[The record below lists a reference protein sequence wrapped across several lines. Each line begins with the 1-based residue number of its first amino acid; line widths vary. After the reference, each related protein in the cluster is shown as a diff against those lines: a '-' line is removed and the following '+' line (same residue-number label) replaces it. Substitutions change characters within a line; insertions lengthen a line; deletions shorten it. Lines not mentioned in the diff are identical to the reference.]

1 MKRHS
6 RLLLIGNTLGA
17 LLLAGAALA
26 VGTRTFELNSSD
38 DFTGGDLQGVAV
50 DSSGRVVAGLN
61 LGDIPI
67 PDATAIWSMLPLADG
82 GLLLATGNE
91 GKLLRVDGAKV
102 TVAANT
108 HAMVITSLARAWGD
122 SVVLGTLPG
131 GKVMRFEAGKV
142 STLATLPK
150 TEHVWQVV
158 FDPRSASVF
167 AATGPE
173 GKLWRISATGE
184 AQVYFD
190 AEEKQLVSL
199 ALAPD
204 GSIYAGASD
213 QAKLYHITG
222 PGRASVVF
230 DFGRT
235 EVRAIAV
242 AKTGDVYAIANEIK
256 SGSSTPSPSKKG
268 KDAGAEPS
276 GKSNPAKGK
285 GTLYHFTPG
294 GTPTM
299 LLDEDQD
306 HFVSLTL
313 GADGKPYVGTG
324 VEGRV
329 YSVDGV
335 NNSVLVA
342 DTKERQ
348 VSGLLLGDGT
358 GYVASSDPAV
368 LHPVRGT
375 GGPDAVWTSKV
386 LDAGIKARFGRL
398 RWVST
403 GALEFES
410 RSGNT
415 KTPDDTWSA
424 WSAPMTQPGVLKSP
438 GARCLQLRARYNR
451 DPKAALEQVIVAF
464 VTENLKAL
472 VTEVKLSKS
481 SGLKSGIQRSGA
493 PISSKPDSTVGL
505 RWTVNNPDD
514 DELRY
519 RLQYR
524 MVGSDTWFDLLKP
537 GEKLTET
544 SYKWE
549 TADLPEGLYRVR
561 VEASDEPSNPPD
573 QVQRHRLES
582 GVIAVDNTAPVIED
596 LRIEGRRL
604 RGVAVD
610 GVGPIQRI
618 ELSVVGTDEW
628 FPLFPA
634 DRVFDQQRETI
645 DADVS
650 ALVTKVPAILAV
662 RVYDDADNSVVRHVS
677 IRR

>member
-1 MKRHS
+1 MKRLSH
-6 RLLLIGNTLGA
+6 LLSITTAVGA

-26 VGTRTFELNSSD
+26 VGTRTFELRSSD
-38 DFTGGDLQGVAV
+38 DFTGGDLRGVAV

-61 LGDIPI
+61 LGEVPI
-67 PDATAIWSMLPLADG
+67 PDATAIWSMLRLPDG

-91 GKLLRVDGAKV
+91 GKLLRVDGAKA
-102 TVAANT
+102 TVVADT
-108 HAMVITSLARAWGD
+108 DVLVITSLARAWGD
-122 SVVLGTLPG
+122 SVVMGTLPG
-131 GKVMRFEAGKV
+131 GRVMRLQGGKV
-142 STLATLPK
+142 STLAALPK
-150 TEHVWQVV
+150 TEHVWQVA
-158 FDPRSASVF
+158 FDPRTGSVF

-173 GKLWRISATGE
+173 GKLWRISAAGE
-184 AQVYFD
+184 AQIYFD
-190 AEEKQLVSL
+190 AEEQQLMSL
-199 ALAPD
+199 AVAPD
-204 GSIYAGASD
+204 GSLYAGASD
-213 QAKLYHITG
+213 KAKLYHVTG
-222 PGRASVVF
+222 PGRASVVY

-242 AKTGDVYAIANEIK
+242 SKAGDVYAIANEIK
-256 SGSSTPSPSKKG
+256 SGTSTMTPSRKG
-268 KDAGAEPS
+268 KEGAAEPS
-276 GKSNPAKGK
+276 SKSSPAKGK
-285 GTLYHFTPG
+285 GTLYRFTAA
-294 GTPTM
+294 GTPSM
-299 LLDEDQD
+299 LLDDDKE

-329 YSVDGV
+329 YSIDEV

-342 DTKERQ
+342 DVKERQ
-348 VSGLLLGDGT
+348 VSGLILGDGT
-358 GYVASSDPAV
+358 GYVAGSDPAV
-368 LHPVRGT
+368 LHPVRGI

-386 LDAGIKARFGRL
+386 LDAGITAHFGRL
-398 RWVST
+398 RWVSA

-415 KTPDDTWSA
+415 ITPDDTWSA
-424 WSAPMTQPGVLKSP
+424 WSAPVTAAGVLRTPS
-438 GARCLQLRARYNR
+438 ARCLQLRARWSR
-451 DPKAALEQVIVAF
+451 DPKAALEEVTVAF
-464 VTENLKAL
+464 VTDNLKAL
-472 VTEVKLSKS
+472 VTEVKPSRAF
-481 SGLKSGIQRSGA
+481 GLRSGIQRSGER
-493 PISSKPDSTVGL
+493 ITSKPDSTVGL
-505 RWTVNNPDD
+505 QWTVNNPDD

-524 MVGSDTWFDLLKP
+524 SVGSDTWFDVLKP

-561 VEASDEPSNPPD
+561 VEATDELSNPPAD
-573 QVQRHRLES
+573 VQRHQLES
-582 GVIAVDNTAPVIED
+582 GVIVVDNTAPVIED
-596 LRIEGRRL
+596 LRIEGRKL

-628 FPLFPA
+628 FPVFPQ
-634 DRVFDQQRETI
+634 DRIFDQQRETI

-662 RVYDDADNSVVRHVS
+662 RVYDDANNSAVAHVS
-677 IRR
+677 IRQ

>member
-1 MKRHS
+1 MS
-6 RLLLIGNTLGA
+6 RLSHLLLTGNTVGA

-26 VGTRTFELNSSD
+26 VGTRTFELKSSD
-38 DFTGGDLQGVAV
+38 DFIGGDLQGVAV

-61 LGDIPI
+61 LGDVPI
-67 PDATAIWSMLPLADG
+67 LDATAIWSMLPLADG

-91 GKLLRVDGAKV
+91 GKLLRVDGVKV
-102 TVAANT
+102 TVVADTDAL
-108 HAMVITSLARAWGD
+108 VITSLARAWRD
-122 SVVLGTLPG
+122 SVIMGTLPG
-131 GKVMRFEAGKV
+131 GKVMRFEGGKV
-142 STLATLPK
+142 ATLAALPK
-150 TEHVWQVV
+150 TEHVWQVA
-158 FDPRSASVF
+158 FDPRTGSVF

-173 GKLWRISATGE
+173 GKLWRIPATGE

-190 AEEKQLVSL
+190 AEEQQLVSL
-199 ALAPD
+199 AIAPD

-213 QAKLYHITG
+213 KAKLYHVTG
-222 PGRASVVF
+222 PGRASVVY

-242 AKTGDVYAIANEIK
+242 SKSGDVYAIANEIK
-256 SGSSTPSPSKKG
+256 SGASTPSPSKKG
-268 KDAGAEPS
+268 KDARAEPS
-276 GKSNPAKGK
+276 GKTNPAKGK

-299 LLDEDQD
+299 LLDDDKE

-329 YSVDGV
+329 YSIDEVH
-335 NNSVLVA
+335 NAVLVA
-342 DTKERQ
+342 DIKERQ
-348 VSGLLLGDGT
+348 VSGLILRDGT
-358 GYVASSDPAV
+358 GYVAGSDPAV
-368 LHPVRGT
+368 LHPVRGI

-386 LDAGIKARFGRL
+386 LDAGIKAHFGRL

-415 KTPDDTWSA
+415 TTPDDTWSA
-424 WSAPMTQPGVLKSP
+424 WSAPMARPGVLKSP
-438 GARCLQLRARYNR
+438 SARCLQLRARYNR
-451 DPKAALEQVIVAF
+451 DPKAALEEVVVAF
-464 VTENLKAL
+464 VTDNLKAL
-472 VTEVKLSKS
+472 VTEVKPSKTA
-481 SGLKSGIQRSGA
+481 GLRSGIQRSGDR
-493 PISSKPDSTVGL
+493 ISSKPDSTVGL

-524 MVGSDTWFDLLKP
+524 TLGSDTWFDLLKP
-537 GEKLTET
+537 GEKLTDT

-561 VEASDEPSNPPD
+561 VEASDELSNPPD
-573 QVQRHRLES
+573 LVQRHRLES

-634 DRVFDQQRETI
+634 DRIFDQQRETI
-645 DADVS
+645 DSDVS
-650 ALVTKVPAILAV
+650 GLVTRVPAILAV
-662 RVYDDADNSVVRHVS
+662 RAYDDANNSVVRHLS